1 MDTPRRNALTGP
13 ILAED
18 LDASPVRRDEAGD
31 DAQRRGLAD
40 GARAEQHE
48 EAAFR
53 HGQGQVFEGPDAAI
67 RLAQL
72 DQAQRGIVELPHRH
86 SSVSATA
93 SDGEPPFP
101 GASPPGG
108 RDLHQGKE
116 WRTSREGLQKTLART
131 FDVRTHGALRPG
143 RVAG

>member
-13 ILAED
+13 IFAED
-18 LDASPVRRDEAGD
+18 LDPSLVRRDEAGD
-31 DAQRRGLAD
+31 RAKGRGLAD

-72 DQAQRGIVELPHRH
+72 DQAQRGIVELPHPH

-93 SDGEPPFP
+93 SDGEPQFS
-101 GASPPGG
+101 GASPTGG
-108 RDLHQGKE
+108 GDIHQGKE
-116 WRTSREGLQKTLART
+116 QRTSREGLQKTLART

-143 RVAG
+143 SVAG